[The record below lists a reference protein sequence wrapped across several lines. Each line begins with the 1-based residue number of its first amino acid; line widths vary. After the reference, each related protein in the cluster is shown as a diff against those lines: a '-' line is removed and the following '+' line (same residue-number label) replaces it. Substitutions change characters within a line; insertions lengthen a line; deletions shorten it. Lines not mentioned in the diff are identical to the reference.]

1 VGNIHKTCT
10 EDDMSGQDW
19 SIKITP
25 AATGTLAVFTPDLL
39 GANPGDPLPAGN
51 ADIISWNNRTADA
64 HWPWALGPD
73 GEPLSEEEAKAQ
85 GLYLS
90 DETPAWESSSPGYVT
105 LAPSTGSTTINY
117 ICKLHPQETGSIVVS
132 A

>member
-1 VGNIHKTCT
+1 
-10 EDDMSGQDW
+10 MSGQDW

-39 GANPGDPLPAGN
+39 GAEPGQALPAEN
-51 ADIISWNNRTADA
+51 ADIVSWNNRTDQP
-64 HWPWALGPD
+64 HWPWPLGLD
-73 GEPLSEEEAKAQ
+73 GQPLSEAEAKAQ

-105 LAPSTGSTTINY
+105 IAPATGSTTINY
-117 ICKLHPQETGSIVVS
+117 ICKLHSGETGSIVVS